1 MSEDQTSEVQQ
12 DELTSLKARA
22 DQLGLS
28 YHPSIGVD
36 KLRDKVNQKLSGDAE
51 EAEVGTKVDTAKETT
66 HEFRL
71 RKRKEASALVRI
83 QVTCMNPNKS
93 EWDGEYICSGNSVVG
108 TYKNFVPFNVEW
120 HVPRIIFN
128 QLRDRQCQIFTTKK
142 TVRGGTQREGKLI
155 REFSVVELP
164 PLTEKELKELG
175 QRQAMAA
182 GSAA

>member
-1 MSEDQTSEVQQ
+1 
-12 DELTSLKARA
+12 
-22 DQLGLS
+22 
-28 YHPSIGVD
+28 
-36 KLRDKVNQKLSGDAE
+36 
-51 EAEVGTKVDTAKETT
+51 
-66 HEFRL
+66 
-71 RKRKEASALVRI
+71 
-83 QVTCMNPNKS
+83 
-93 EWDGEYICSGNSVVG
+93 
-108 TYKNFVPFNVEW
+108 VEW